1 MCPPRISFSIFRK
14 VFKKFSSRERS
25 NSFSHLAISLD
36 LYFGFFTRMDLTYA
50 LLKNHHEHERR
61 LAELATKTFL
71 STDEE
76 VEEKRL

>member
-1 MCPPRISFSIFRK
+1 MQSLTEEIK
-14 VFKKFSSRERS
+14 RE
-25 NSFSHLAISLD
+25 LASYND
-36 LYFGFFTRMDLTYA
+36 EFNA

-76 VEEKRL
+76 VEEKRLKKEKLHLKDRMEEIAREHRARISAH